1 MLESTTRQDGQ
12 LVYPTVFCSPFTT
25 DGSPRQCKLALG
37 VDPFLLTLRL

>member
-12 LVYPTVFCSPFTT
+12 LVYPTAFTT